1 MGYNILVTL
10 YMLEN
15 WYMRDIRILDHNQI
29 YPIIVNMK
37 SI

>member
-15 WYMRDIRILDHNQI
+15 WYMRDIGILDQNQI
-29 YPIIVNMK
+29 YLIIVNMK